1 MRFFKGKPLE
11 LLAPVGNF
19 EIFKEV
25 VQTKCDAI
33 YFGGQ
38 SLNMRMIRKGFNFTN
53 EEIAEAI
60 NIAHANHKKVY
71 ITVNNLI
78 DFDELEIAKTYLT
91 FLDQVKPDALIVQD
105 FAIIEL
111 IKHLNLSLEV
121 HASVMMNVHNLP
133 MINALKE
140 HHVTRVVLSREA
152 SLEEVRWVK
161 SQTDIEIEYFT
172 HGDMCIAH
180 GAQCY
185 YSSML
190 FGMSSN
196 RGKCLKP
203 CRWWFSTSADARSLQ
218 DTENL
223 PDSEAKEFPMA
234 VKDLCL
240 YANLPEMIY
249 AGVTSFKIEGRMR
262 EADFI
267 TKLINYYGDAMDR
280 FIEDPVGYDH
290 NKDLSTI
297 EASRKRDLSTG
308 YAFGKPGVTNIN
320 TKDEGTGKFYSTG
333 KMFSTPTAE
342 KGIAK
347 DHIDHIKK
355 ILLNSSED
363 TISSPDASKPLRS
376 PKLSIRVNNIQ
387 QAMVAIE
394 EGIDRVYIAGDIY
407 LPDLPIGIEAIK
419 ALKAYSR
426 STEIY
431 IGTPRMMT
439 DLQIEHYG
447 VWLEKLKPYIDG
459 ILVGNLGALS
469 QFRSLNLPVVGDY
482 SLNIYNPLAADF
494 YKEEGIDQFVPS
506 VELTAKD
513 LKNMLQSNHALE
525 LIALG
530 RIVTMY
536 FEHDFHSALHAS
548 ESEKLTLY
556 NEAGAY
562 DLYKDQHQR
571 THLLSQKTISLLP
584 ILKEILDYNA
594 VKMLRIEAQSTS
606 TERIKADIRQVKS
619 TISNASN
626 QHTLYSVM
634 DEQHTFGALI
644 F

>member
-11 LLAPVGNF
+11 LLAPAGNF

-53 EEIAEAI
+53 EEMAEAI
-60 NIAHANHKKVY
+60 QLAHANHKKVY
-71 ITVNNLI
+71 ITVNNLV
-78 DFDELEIAKTYLT
+78 DFGEIEIAKTYLT

-111 IKHLNLSLEV
+111 IKQLNLSLEV

-133 MINALKE
+133 MINALKT
-140 HHVTRVVLSREA
+140 HQVTRVVLSREA
-152 SLEEVRWVK
+152 SLDEVRWVK

-203 CRWWFSTSADARSLQ
+203 CRWWFSKSADA
-218 DTENL
+218 ENM
-223 PDSEAKEFPMA
+223 KEFPMA

-249 AGVTSFKIEGRMR
+249 AGVTAFKIEGRMR

-280 FIEDPVGYDH
+280 FIEDPVGYDRIQ
-290 NKDLSTI
+290 DLAAI

-320 TKDEGTGKFYSTG
+320 TKDEGSGKFYSTG

-342 KGIAK
+342 KSITK
-347 DHIDHIKK
+347 DHVDQIKK
-355 ILLNSSED
+355 TLLDSSEKAI
-363 TISSPDASKPLRS
+363 TTVDASKKTLMP

-387 QAMVAIE
+387 QAKVAIE
-394 EGIDRVYIAGDIY
+394 EGIDRVYIAGDIF
-407 LPDLPIGIEAIK
+407 LPDLPISIESIK
-419 ALKAYSR
+419 ALKAYSK

-447 VWLEKLKPYIDG
+447 VWLEKLRPYIDG

-469 QFRSLNLPVVGDY
+469 QFRSLNLPIVGDY
-482 SLNIYNPLAADF
+482 SLNIYNPMAADF
-494 YKEEGIDQFVPS
+494 YKEEGIDQFIPS

-513 LKNMLQSNHALE
+513 LKNMLQSSHNLE

-548 ESEKLTLY
+548 ESEKLSLY

-584 ILKEILDYNA
+584 VLKEILDYNA
-594 VKMLRIEAQSTS
+594 VKMLRIEAQSS
-606 TERIKADIRQVKS
+606 SIERIKSDIRQVKS
-619 TISNASN
+619 VISNDSTE
-626 QHTLYSVM
+626 HHLYSEM
-634 DEQHTFGALI
+634 DDQYTFGALI

>member
-11 LLAPVGNF
+11 LLAPAGNF

-53 EEIAEAI
+53 EEMAEAI
-60 NIAHANHKKVY
+60 KLAHVNHKKVY
-71 ITVNNLI
+71 ITVNNLV
-78 DFDELEIAKTYLT
+78 DFGEIEIAKTYLT

-111 IKHLNLSLEV
+111 IKQLNLSLEV

-133 MINALKE
+133 MINALKA

-152 SLEEVRWVK
+152 SLDEVRWVK

-203 CRWWFSTSADARSLQ
+203 CRWWFSKST
-218 DTENL
+218 DTENT
-223 PDSEAKEFPMA
+223 KEFPMA

-249 AGVTSFKIEGRMR
+249 AGVTAFKIEGRMR
-262 EADFI
+262 EAAFI

-280 FIEDPVGYDH
+280 FIEDPVGYDRNH
-290 NKDLSTI
+290 DLAAI

-308 YAFGKPGVTNIN
+308 YAFGKPGLTNIN
-320 TKDEGTGKFYSTG
+320 TKDEGSGKFYSTG

-342 KGIAK
+342 KSITK
-347 DHIDHIKK
+347 DHVNQIKK
-355 ILLNSSED
+355 TLSNSSEKAI
-363 TISSPDASKPLRS
+363 TTVDASKKTLLP

-387 QAMVAIE
+387 QAKVAIE

-407 LPDLPIGIEAIK
+407 LPDLPISIEAIK
-419 ALKAYSR
+419 ALKAYSK
-426 STEIY
+426 STEVY

-447 VWLEKLKPYIDG
+447 VWLEKLRPYIDG

-469 QFRSLNLPVVGDY
+469 QFRSLKLPIVGDY
-482 SLNIYNPLAADF
+482 SLNIYNPMAADF
-494 YKEEGIDQFVPS
+494 YKEEGIDQFIPS

-513 LKNMLQSNHALE
+513 LKNMLQSNHNLE
-525 LIALG
+525 LIGLG

-584 ILKEILDYNA
+584 VLKEILDYNA
-594 VKMLRIEAQSTS
+594 VKMLRIEAQSS
-606 TERIKADIRQVKS
+606 SIERIKSDIRQVKS
-619 TISNASN
+619 VISNDLS
-626 QHTLYSVM
+626 QRTLYSEM
-634 DEQHTFGALI
+634 GDQYTFGALI